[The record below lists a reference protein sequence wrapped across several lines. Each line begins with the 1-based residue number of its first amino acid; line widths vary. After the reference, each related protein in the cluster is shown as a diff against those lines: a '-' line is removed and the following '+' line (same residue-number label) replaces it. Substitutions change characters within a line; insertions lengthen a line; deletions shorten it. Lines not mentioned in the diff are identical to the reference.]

1 MQATPYFMYYAVTQF
16 GSGQIHKEAE
26 EVLTADGSAA
36 LNQNVQKHCKQL
48 HELLKEAHEKS
59 NIEVVETCFQCW
71 RAMYYFGGMA
81 PLICLLFY
89 ISTKLQTQRLTI

>member
-1 MQATPYFMYYAVTQF
+1 MLYFMYYAVTQF